1 MAMDPTDAA
10 AANALANM
18 KNAVHTGHHSED
30 VNALMNMRKSS
41 EDRRAAQKL
50 LEMKNTGYETD
61 GTEDEAGFPVRRR
74 GGKNRKSR
82 KGRKSKKSRKS
93 RKSTRRSS
101 GRR

>member
-18 KNAVHTGHHSED
+18 KNARDTGHNSKD
-30 VNALMNMRKSS
+30 VNALMNLSKGN
-41 EDRRAAQKL
+41 DDARAARALVAMSK
-50 LEMKNTGYETD
+50 ED
-61 GTEDEAGFPVRRR
+61 PDATEDEMTGLPVRR

>member
-1 MAMDPTDAA
+1 MAQSQDDR
-10 AANALANM
+10 AANILANM
-18 KNAVHTGHHSED
+18 KNARDTGHSSKN
-30 VNALMNMRKSS
+30 VNALMNLHKSN
-41 EDRRAAQKL
+41 DDARAAQALVAMSK
-50 LEMKNTGYETD
+50 ED
-61 GTEDEAGFPVRRR
+61 PDATEDEMTGLPVRR

>member
-1 MAMDPTDAA
+1 MAESQDTQ
-10 AANALANM
+10 AANILTNM
-18 KNAVHTGHHSED
+18 KNASHTGHNSNN
-30 VNALMNMRKSS
+30 VSALLSLSKGN
-41 EDRRAAQKL
+41 DDARAARALVSMSK
-50 LEMKNTGYETD
+50 ED
-61 GTEDEAGFPVRRR
+61 PDATEDEMTGMPVRR

>member
-1 MAMDPTDAA
+1 MAESQDTR
-10 AANALANM
+10 AANVLANM
-18 KNAVHTGHHSED
+18 KNARDTGHNSKD
-30 VNALMNMRKSS
+30 VNALMNLSKGNDDVRAARALVSMRK
-41 EDRRAAQKL
+41 EDPEA
-50 LEMKNTGYETD
+50 
-61 GTEDEAGFPVRRR
+61 TEDEATGLPVRR